1 VLAAAVHQQPPVGM
15 HHGHEHATVQQP
27 AGAHL
32 GAAHHT
38 QHPVVLVDQVDLLA
52 THRTW
57 VLYRIHNA

>member
-1 VLAAAVHQQPPVGM
+1 M